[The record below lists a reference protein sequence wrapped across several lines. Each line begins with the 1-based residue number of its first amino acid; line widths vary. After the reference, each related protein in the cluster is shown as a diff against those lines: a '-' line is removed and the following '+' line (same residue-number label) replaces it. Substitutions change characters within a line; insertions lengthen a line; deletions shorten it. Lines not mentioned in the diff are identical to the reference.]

1 MRISNEQVQ
10 AIMAAQG
17 TKGTKAAK
25 AVEGAGAV
33 GASDAVSMSAMGQE
47 IGKALSALAAI
58 PDVRADKVA
67 ALKAQIEAG
76 TYHVPARDIARSVLQ
91 HASDN
96 LL

>member
-33 GASDAVSMSAMGQE
+33 GATDALSMSAMSQE
-47 IGKALSALAAI
+47 IGKALGSLSQI

-76 TYHVPARDIARSVLQ
+76 TYHVPGRDIARSVLN